1 MVDGNT
7 ILIAHLG
14 YPTSAFKAPMIY
26 NPYFEK
32 IGVNAIVVPM
42 GVRPQG
48 YAEFLYN
55 LFKLT
60 NIRGALVTMPHKI
73 TTLSL
78 MDEVSATARI
88 AGACNAILVRYDGT
102 LLGDMFD
109 GEGFVRG
116 MIRKCRSAA
125 GARALVV
132 GNGGVGSAIAASLA
146 KAGVAALGLFD
157 VDTKA
162 TSSLVERLQSHYPR
176 LEISWHSN
184 DPHGY
189 DIIVNATPLGMKG
202 GDPLPIDVNR
212 ISKSAFVGEV
222 VMTQEVTPFL
232 AAAAARGC
240 ETQLGTDML
249 FEQVPAYLEFFGFP
263 TTTPDE
269 LRAIARIAQ

>member
-1 MVDGNT
+1 MIDGNT
-7 ILIAHLG
+7 TLIAHLG

-42 GVRPQG
+42 GVRPQA
-48 YAEFLYN
+48 YAEFLFN

-60 NIRGALVTMPHKI
+60 NVRGALVTMPHKT

-78 MDEVSATARI
+78 MHQVSETARI
-88 AGACNAILVRYDGT
+88 AGACNAILLRDDGT

-109 GEGFVRG
+109 GEGFVRSMMRRG
-116 MIRKCRSAA
+116 RNPA

-132 GNGGVGSAIAASLA
+132 GNGGAGCAIAASLA
-146 KAGVAALGLFD
+146 KAGVTALGLFD
-157 VDTKA
+157 LNANA
-162 TSSLVERLQSHYPR
+162 TTSLVERLQSHYPK
-176 LEISWHSN
+176 LEIRQFSN
-184 DPHGY
+184 DPEGY
-189 DIIVNATPLGMKG
+189 DVIVNATPIGMRE

-212 ISKSAFVGEV
+212 ISKFAFVGEV
-222 VMTQEVTPFL
+222 AMKQGFTPLL

-249 FEQVPAYLEFFGFP
+249 FEQIPAYLEFFGFP
-263 TTTPDE
+263 ATTPEE
-269 LRAIARIAQ
+269 LRAVAKIAY